1 MRLSTFSAIKAV
13 VKVVAV
19 AALVATT
26 ASSALAQQGG
36 GGRGGSGRG
45 GFGMFG
51 GGGGNELML
60 LLNDDVREELGLVDD
75 QIEKLRAISDKQR
88 EEMRTMFQGA
98 FGGGQGGGT
107 DEDRQK
113 RFEEMRT
120 KLQDRMTEIQKDV
133 DGILLPHQSKRIKQ
147 IGRQMRLRGMN
158 GTMNND
164 VLAEELKLTDDQKE
178 KLREKAA
185 EVQKKLNEKLTKLR
199 KEAEDDLLSVLSVE
213 QRVEYKEMVGE
224 PFDTQRMMTRGFGG
238 PGGGP
243 GGPGGPGGAPG
254 GAPGGGRVGR
264 GNQNNN

>member
-1 MRLSTFSAIKAV
+1 MRLSTFSAIKSIV
-13 VKVVAV
+13 QVVAV
-19 AALVATT
+19 AALVVTT
-26 ASSALAQQGG
+26 ANTALAQPGG
-36 GGRGGSGRG
+36 GGRGGFGRG
-45 GFGMFG
+45 GFGMLG
-51 GGGGNELML
+51 GGGGSELML
-60 LLNDDVREELGLVDD
+60 LLNDDIREELGLVDD
-75 QIEKLRAISDKQR
+75 QVEKLRAISDKQR

-107 DEDRQK
+107 EEDRQK

-164 VLAEELKLTDDQKE
+164 VLAEELKLTEEQKE
-178 KLREKAA
+178 KLREKAVD
-185 EVQKKLNEKLTKLR
+185 VQKKLNEKLTKLR

-213 QRVEYKEMVGE
+213 QRVEYKELVGE
-224 PFDTQRMMTRGFGG
+224 PFDTQRMFTRGFGG
-238 PGGGP
+238 PGGPGAP
-243 GGPGGPGGAPG
+243 GGAPGAPG

>member
-1 MRLSTFSAIKAV
+1 MRLSTFSAIKSIV
-13 VKVVAV
+13 QVVAV
-19 AALVATT
+19 AALVVTT
-26 ASSALAQQGG
+26 ASSALAQPGG
-36 GGRGGSGRG
+36 GGRGGFGRG

-60 LLNDDVREELGLVDD
+60 LLNDDIREELGLVDD

-88 EEMRTMFQGA
+88 EEMRSMFQGA

-107 DEDRQK
+107 EEERQK

-120 KLQDRMTEIQKDV
+120 KLQDRMAEIQKDV

-147 IGRQMRLRGMN
+147 IGRQMRLRGMT
-158 GTMNND
+158 GSINND
-164 VLAEELKLTDDQKE
+164 VLAEELKLTEEQKE
-178 KLREKAA
+178 KLREKAVD
-185 EVQKKLNEKLTKLR
+185 VQKKLNEKLAKLR

-213 QRVEYKEMVGE
+213 QRVEYKELVGE
-224 PFDTQRMMTRGFGG
+224 PFDTQRMMTRSFGGPGG

-243 GGPGGPGGAPG
+243 GAPGGP
-254 GAPGGGRVGR
+254 PGGGRVGR